1 MTDSANPVGRRRP
14 TVALL
19 GAFDTKGVEFR
30 HVQGLIERRGFDV
43 FVIDT
48 SVVGSGYEAPAVS
61 PSEVARAGGRD
72 LAELIQLHDRGEAVA
87 AMTGGA
93 AVVAKEQWQAGRF
106 DAILSLGGG
115 AGTVVGTAA
124 MRALP
129 FGVPKVMVSTL
140 AGGDVAAYVGGS
152 DIVMLPSVVDIS
164 GINRI
169 TRGVFAGAVGA
180 VCGMLEAR
188 RQLDAEEPPAERPL
202 IAATMFGTTTRAV
215 DHARQLLEAE
225 GFEVLV
231 FHATGTGGAAMENL
245 IRAGQFEGV
254 LDLTTTELADEL
266 CGGVLSAGPER
277 LRGAGLTGTPQVVA
291 PGCLDM
297 VNFWAMET
305 VPEKYRE
312 RALYAWNPNVTLMRT
327 TVEENRRLAATVAAR
342 LNAATGPTAVFVP
355 GGGFSEL
362 DVTGG
367 EFWLPE
373 ADGAFVAELTAALRP
388 DIPVTILDV
397 DVNAPS
403 FAEAMAA
410 ELIAM
415 VRAQNHDRP

>member
-1 MTDSANPVGRRRP
+1 MTELTHPDP
-14 TVALL
+14 TTVIALL
-19 GAFDTKGVEFR
+19 GAFDTKGVELR
-30 HVQGLIERRGFDV
+30 YVRELIERRGFEV
-43 FVIDT
+43 FVIDI
-48 SVVGSGYEAPAVS
+48 SVVGDGEASPAVG
-61 PSEVARAGGRD
+61 PADIARAGGR
-72 LAELIQLHDRGEAVA
+72 ELEELVRLHDRGEAIA
-87 AMTGGA
+87 TMTRGA
-93 AVVAKEQWQAGRF
+93 GLVAKAQWEAGRF

-152 DIVMLPSVVDIS
+152 DIVMVPSVVDIA

-180 VCGMLEAR
+180 VCGMAEAR
-188 RQLDAEEPPAERPL
+188 RQLLAEPAPEQRPL
-202 IAATMFGTTTRAV
+202 IAATMFGNTTRAV
-215 DHARQLLEAE
+215 DHARGVLEGA

-231 FHATGTGGAAMENL
+231 FHATGAGGSAMENL

-277 LRGAGLTGTPQVVA
+277 LRAAAQTGTPQVVA

-305 VPEKYRE
+305 VPERYRE
-312 RALYAWNPNVTLMRT
+312 RTLYAWNPNVTLMRT
-327 TVEENRRLAATVAAR
+327 TAEENRSLAATVASR
-342 LNAATGPTAVFVP
+342 LNPSTGPVAVFIP
-355 GGGFSEL
+355 SDGFSEL
-362 DVTGG
+362 DVVGG
-367 EFWLPE
+367 EFWSPS
-373 ADGAFVAELTAALRP
+373 ADAAFLADLTAALRP
-388 DIPVTILDV
+388 DIPVTVLNV
-397 DVNAPS
+397 DVNSPV
-403 FAEAMAA
+403 FAEAMAN

-415 VRAQNHDRP
+415 VVRATPRA

>member
-1 MTDSANPVGRRRP
+1 MTDSANQAAGRRA

-19 GAFDTKGVEFR
+19 GAFDTKGVELR
-30 HVQGLIERRGFDV
+30 HVQELIERRGFEV

-48 SVVGSGYEAPAVS
+48 SVVGSGHDAPAVG
-61 PSEVARAGGRD
+61 PADIARAGGRD
-72 LAELIQLHDRGEAVA
+72 LAELVRLHDRGEAMA
-87 AMTGGA
+87 AMTRGV
-93 AVVAKEQWQAGRF
+93 AVVAREQWQAGRF

-180 VCGMLEAR
+180 VCGMVDAR
-188 RQLDAEEPPAERPL
+188 RQLLAEEPPVERPL
-202 IAATMFGTTTRAV
+202 IAATMFGNTTRAV

-231 FHATGTGGAAMENL
+231 FHATGTGGAAMESL

-277 LRGAGLTGTPQVVA
+277 LRAAGLAGIPQVVA

-312 RALYAWNPNVTLMRT
+312 RTLYAWNPNVTLMRT
-327 TVEENRRLAATVAAR
+327 TPEENRRLASTVAAR
-342 LNAATGPTAVFVP
+342 LDAATGPTAVFVP
-355 GGGFSEL
+355 GRGFSEL
-362 DVTGG
+362 DVAGG
-367 EFWLPE
+367 EFWSPE
-373 ADGAFVAELTAALRP
+373 ADDAFVTELRAALRP
-388 DIPVTILDV
+388 DIPITVLDA
-397 DVNAPS
+397 DVNAPG
-403 FAEAMAA
+403 FAEAMAR

-415 VRAQNHDRP
+415 VREDHDRV

>member
-1 MTDSANPVGRRRP
+1 MTDTVNQTVRP
-14 TVALL
+14 RMTIALL
-19 GAFDTKGVEFR
+19 GAFDTKGVELR
-30 HVQGLIERRGFDV
+30 HVQELIERRGFDV

-48 SVVGSGYEAPAVS
+48 SVVGRGHEAPAVS
-61 PSEVARAGGRD
+61 PSEVAGAGGRD
-72 LAELIQLHDRGEAVA
+72 LAELILLHDRGEAIAV
-87 AMTGGA
+87 MTRGA
-93 AVVAKEQWQAGRF
+93 AVVAAEQWQAGRF

-152 DIVMLPSVVDIS
+152 DIVMVPSVVDIS

-169 TRGVFAGAVGA
+169 TRGVFAGAVGV
-180 VCGMLEAR
+180 VCGMADAR
-188 RQLDAEEPPAERPL
+188 RRLAAEASPPERPL
-202 IAATMFGTTTRAV
+202 IAATMFGNTTRAV
-215 DHARQLLEAE
+215 DHARRILEAE

-277 LRGAGLTGTPQVVA
+277 LRAAGLTGTPAVVA

-297 VNFWAMET
+297 VNFWAMDT

-312 RALYAWNPNVTLMRT
+312 RTLYAWNPNVTLMRT
-327 TVEENRRLAATVAAR
+327 TADENRRLAITVADR
-342 LNAATGPTAVFVP
+342 LNAGTGPTAVFIP
-355 GGGFSEL
+355 SGGFSEL
-362 DVTGG
+362 DVDGG
-367 EFWLPE
+367 EFWSPE
-373 ADGAFVAELTAALRP
+373 ADGAFIAELKTALRP
-388 DIPVTILDV
+388 DIPITIFDV

-403 FAEAMAA
+403 FAEAMAR
-410 ELIAM
+410 ELITL
-415 VRAQNHDRP
+415 VRETHDRS